1 MSRYKGVR
9 CFAYVLEILVL
20 FMVQETPGLL
30 PPVLRERPVLLIPA
44 ALSIAFFETEITGMA
59 FGVLAGLFL
68 DFGMNAPFG
77 FHALLLG
84 ALCWLLG
91 LLAAELIRTNL
102 LTALLAG
109 ALGVFLVLSLQWL
122 FLYLL
127 AGYGSAGY
135 AYTWHYLPRMGYSFV
150 FMPITY
156 YFNRALALFLRE
168 RE

>member
-1 MSRYKGVR
+1 MSRYKGIR

-102 LTALLAG
+102 LTAILAG
-109 ALGVFLVLSLQWL
+109 ILGIFLLLSIQW
-122 FLYLL
+122 FFCYLL
-127 AGYGSAGY
+127 YGYDYPGY
-135 AYTWHYLPRMGYSFV
+135 AYVHHYLPRMGYTLI

-168 RE
+168 RD

>member
-1 MSRYKGVR
+1 MSRYKGIR

-135 AYTWHYLPRMGYSFV
+135 AYTRHYLPRMGYSFV

>member
-1 MSRYKGVR
+1 MKKNSTLRYAFYASLPVMAG
-9 CFAYVLEILVL
+9 YLVL
-20 FMVQETPGLL
+20 GIGFG
-30 PPVLRERPVLLIPA
+30 VLLQDKGYGWWWA